1 METTAITVATVVN
14 TSIET
19 AWRFWNEPAHITKW
33 AFASDDWHA
42 PYAENDLKIGGKFL
56 TRMSAKDGS
65 MSFDLVGTYTNVEE
79 FGKIEYTLEDGRKV
93 KIVFEKM
100 DDATKVTETFDPENE
115 NPREMQQAGWQ
126 AILENFKK
134 HVESN

>member
-1 METTAITVATVVN
+1 METNAITVTTVVN
-14 TSIET
+14 TSTET
-19 AWRFWNEPAHITKW
+19 VWRCWNEPAHITKW

-42 PYAENDLKIGGKFL
+42 PYAENDLKISGKFL
-56 TRMSAKDGS
+56 TRMAAKDGS
-65 MSFDLVGTYTNVEE
+65 MSFDLVGTYTDVEE
-79 FGKIEYTLEDGRKV
+79 FAKIEYTMKDGRKV

-100 DDATKVTETFDPENE
+100 DGATKITETFDPENE
-115 NPREMQQAGWQ
+115 NPVEMQKAGWQ